1 MTTKIIGL
9 IKSAPAPLGA
19 GALCRL
25 RSPPPRPLRRR
36 RTGVH
41 PHSVERIRRDLRRAY
56 RLSKRPR
63 SPKAAG
69 VPYSYTTA
77 PQPVS
82 RRSCSSASAGMCAL
96 SRKGR
101 TYTVSP
107 FTRHTAAHC
116 PPATI
121 TGRMMPC
128 KV

>member
-25 RSPPPRPLRRR
+25 RSPPACP
-36 RTGVH
+36 
-41 PHSVERIRRDLRRAY
+41 PHRMRQRVERIRRDLRRAY
-56 RLSKRPR
+56 RLSNRPR

-101 TYTVSP
+101 TYTVSR